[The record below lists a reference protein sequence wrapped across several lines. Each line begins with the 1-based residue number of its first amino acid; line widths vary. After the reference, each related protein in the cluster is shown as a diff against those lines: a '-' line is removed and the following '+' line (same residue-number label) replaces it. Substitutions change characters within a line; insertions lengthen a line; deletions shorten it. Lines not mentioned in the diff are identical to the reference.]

1 MCGEELREL
10 GGVAQLLGCNLREDE
25 AIVPFT
31 AGLLQGFELRGE
43 AVGCNGGTGGGLGKI
58 ARELGAFADFV
69 QFGGGERSLGG
80 RMGLAVPAVPT
91 PDQCDQVS
99 FAEGERPRGGQCIQQ
114 VCEDVREF
122 VSLLV

>member
-1 MCGEELREL
+1 MHGDHGVEL
-10 GGVAQLLGCNLREDE
+10 GSDERAEDSK
-25 AIVPFT
+25 
-31 AGLLQGFELRGE
+31 GE
-43 AVGCNGGTGGGLGKI
+43 HSGGGLGKI

-80 RMGLAVPAVPT
+80 RMGLAVAAVPT

-122 VSLLV
+122 VALLV